1 MKLTSW
7 IPANKKA
14 RLGVMILTF
23 FVLISLLGPLMVG
36 DPMAFVAEPHQP
48 PSADHWLGTTGQ
60 GQDVLAQA
68 IIGTRTSFL
77 VGVGVGACVLFIAI
91 LVGMLSGYFGGR
103 VDTALSLLTN
113 VLLVIPGLP
122 LAIVI
127 AAYLPASTWSVA
139 LVLVATGW
147 PWGARVL
154 RAQTMTYREE
164 DFVKAAR
171 VAGERPLRILL
182 WEILPNMG
190 SLLTSLF
197 IGATLYAIGAQ
208 VGLEFLGLGNVG
220 EVSWGSIL
228 YWATNDAALLTQ
240 SWWIF
245 VPTGVCIALV
255 GGGLTLVNYGIDEW
269 ANPRLRSRRPWKR
282 ALKRAGVPHDG
293 LDTPVLESRP

>member
-1 MKLTSW
+1 
-7 IPANKKA
+7 
-14 RLGVMILTF
+14 
-23 FVLISLLGPLMVG
+23 
-36 DPMAFVAEPHQP
+36 
-48 PSADHWLGTTGQ
+48 
-60 GQDVLAQA
+60 
-68 IIGTRTSFL
+68 
-77 VGVGVGACVLFIAI
+77 
-91 LVGMLSGYFGGR
+91 MLSGYFGGR

-164 DFVKAAR
+164 DFVKAAG

>member
-1 MKLTSW
+1 MSVTSW
-7 IPANKKA
+7 LPASKKA
-14 RLGVMILTF
+14 RVGIALLAF
-23 FVLISLLGPLMVG
+23 FTLLSLLGPLMVI

-48 PSADHWLGTTGQ
+48 PSLDHWLGTTGQ
-60 GQDVLAQA
+60 GQDVLAQVVV
-68 IIGTRTSFL
+68 GTRTSFL
-77 VGVGVGACVLFIAI
+77 IGLGVGICVLLLAI
-91 LVGMLSGYFGGR
+91 LIGMVSGYFGGR
-103 VDTALSLLTN
+103 IDTVLSLLTN

-171 VAGERPLRILL
+171 IAGESPLRILL

-190 SLLTSLF
+190 SLMTSLF
-197 IGATLYAIGAQ
+197 IGSTLYAIGAQ

-220 EVSWGSIL
+220 EVSWGSTL

-245 VPTGVCIALV
+245 VPTGLCIALV
-255 GGGLTLVNYGIDEW
+255 GGGLTLINYGIDEW
-269 ANPRLRSRRPWKR
+269 ANPRLRSRRAWLK

-293 LDTPVLESRP
+293 LDTPVLKETS